1 MKRWMTGVML
11 AALTAAGT
19 ELLPFLPP
27 GAAPAHQ
34 LPPELVQQADQ
45 RKKELLALPLESVT
59 FNKKLMPPSGDI
71 HDYISRGRYWWPN
84 PDTPNGLPYIRRD
97 GHSNPEVALGDNP
110 KLARLRRSL
119 TELGQYYYCTRDPE
133 IAAKAVAMLRCWFID
148 PATRMNPNMRYSQE
162 IPGVCEGRIDT
173 GLIDSYALMSVLD
186 AIYMLGDAPELTAED
201 RAALRQWFREFLAY
215 LRLPEVRAAAEKMP
229 NNIGAAYRGQLIAFG
244 FFSGEKEIAAD
255 GVRLLREAIDSQIRQ
270 DGAMPH
276 ELTRTRSLD
285 YSTYAFSIFV
295 KGASYARHCGE
306 DLFRGRLL
314 QAAEFLLPYMGSNAQ
329 KWPHPQFQ
337 APSNHVMFRE
347 AVSILAIQVPESGL
361 ASRLDRLNTPQA
373 NSDFYQI
380 FLEDAVKNIRQKTST
395 NTKGARK

>member
-1 MKRWMTGVML
+1 MKRWIAGMML

-27 GAAPAHQ
+27 GIAPAHQ
-34 LPPELVQQADQ
+34 WPPELAQQSEQ

-59 FNKKLMPPSGDI
+59 FDKKILPVSGDV

-84 PDTPNGLPYIRRD
+84 PDTPDGRPYIRRD

-110 KLARLRRSL
+110 KLARLHLSL
-119 TELGQYYYCTRDPE
+119 RKLGHYYYCTRDPE
-133 IAAKAVAMLRCWFID
+133 IAAKAAAMLRCWFID

-162 IPGVCEGRIDT
+162 IPGVCDGRIDT
-173 GLIDSYALMSVLD
+173 GLIDSYQLISVLD
-186 AIYMLGDAPELTAED
+186 AVYMLGDAPELTAED
-201 RAALRQWFREFLAY
+201 RAALRQWFREFLRY
-215 LRLPEVRAAAEKMP
+215 LRSPEVRAAAEKMP

-244 FFSGEKEIAAD
+244 FFAGEKEIAAD
-255 GVRLLREAIDSQIRQ
+255 GVRLLREAIDRQIRR

-276 ELTRTRSLD
+276 ELARTRSLD

-314 QAAEFLLPYMGSNAQ
+314 QAAELLLPYMGRDARE
-329 KWPHPQFQ
+329 WPHPQFQ
-337 APSNHVMFRE
+337 APGNHAMFRE
-347 AVSILAIQVPESGL
+347 AVTILALQVPESGL
-361 ASRLDRLNTPQA
+361 VRKLDRLNTPQA
-373 NSDFYQI
+373 DSEFYRI
-380 FLEDAVKNIRQKTST
+380 FLADAVEKMRQETST
-395 NTKGARK
+395 DKKGAKK